1 MANSENEN
9 FWTAFCRYGS
19 IHRCQPEA
27 LSQNQDHRCL
37 LVFVHG
43 LFGDS
48 RKTWRQMPK
57 WVLEHAGLDLTT
69 ISFSYPSRPWHRCSI
84 AQAADDLKS
93 WLETE
98 FRGYPH
104 VLFVTHSTGG
114 LVVKTLL
121 VNAANEHQAER
132 SNPNTP
138 TKTDSLWLRTRRVL
152 NISVPHFGGSA
163 VVSRGGKWLYQVYY
177 FCLAPIFSFARFLSQ
192 GNRDW
197 GKNQIIPALAWGN
210 PQLLELEND
219 YAAQFKQSRES
230 NEVAPVVQDVGA
242 KSDLSVPYRIEE
254 SSQQVF
260 IRGTHK
266 SIKIPKR
273 VDAPIVFICAE
284 LLRQYGDNPGLDLV
298 RFALSRISL
307 VNRTLGTEQLISSVA
322 TDSAFDQIEPSI
334 PSSMAGTQQEVA
346 ERIIQTVHRGGLHPR
361 KLLVTGA
368 AGVGKSSVLRHISAK
383 LGLNYLARPGTTT
396 LLPLLIP
403 MQQITVSEPGD
414 SSYTWNMM
422 WQWWLDWGK
431 SLHPEA
437 NCSREWLED
446 QFRSNPVV
454 VILDGL
460 DDFLQNHKSVG
471 FSSIVQLLRETEAR
485 YIDNPNLSIVI
496 GIRNT
501 LQGIEKLVDH
511 PRDIH
516 EIQHLSVAQAKKTYP
531 SCQYWIDTI
540 EDPELMDFILTPLI
554 LSNYEPD
561 PSCPISEGT
570 NSQSAL
576 LCQSI
581 RTLLSKSGLVRAQIE
596 NREIEIEHLGRA
608 MMVIAWLFFSK
619 ARGEASI
626 EVLQREAVQFHQRWS
641 AFFSAVERDHESF
654 YLETLAP
661 ERDDILFGFS
671 LAGNPKICEDL
682 LQRSLFVPTSSGVV
696 RFRHRYWQ
704 EFLLGQYLSLC
715 IRTRNFEE
723 LGAVAFHT
731 RIYRIAGESFGDRM
745 VTANGV
751 KALFQNWSKSPNE
764 IIAGNLCGFLTWT
777 QTRIEPS
784 AVRLLVDKLEEL
796 EPLSRLVL
804 VGGLGYRV
812 LVDHP
817 NDISKT
823 DIRRALLPRIQEL
836 ANPEPSTAGDC
847 APCSLSWMYLKAF
860 GELSNQ
866 EQIPDDWPGLD
877 FKDDQTLKVL
887 PMICSTENGNY
898 VLDQRSKS
906 LQASFLAS
914 IMETF
919 KDPRLAIRAVH
930 YLYYLIVARKH
941 DVHSPGLF
949 SELPLLLAEGCEF
962 ETIIKSF
969 DSVPELLTFYRR
981 CQQYHGVLESA
992 NKHYKASS

>member
-1 MANSENEN
+1 
-9 FWTAFCRYGS
+9 
-19 IHRCQPEA
+19 
-27 LSQNQDHRCL
+27 
-37 LVFVHG
+37 
-43 LFGDS
+43 
-48 RKTWRQMPK
+48 
-57 WVLEHAGLDLTT
+57 
-69 ISFSYPSRPWHRCSI
+69 
-84 AQAADDLKS
+84 
-93 WLETE
+93 
-98 FRGYPH
+98 
-104 VLFVTHSTGG
+104 
-114 LVVKTLL
+114 
-121 VNAANEHQAER
+121 
-132 SNPNTP
+132 
-138 TKTDSLWLRTRRVL
+138 
-152 NISVPHFGGSA
+152 
-163 VVSRGGKWLYQVYY
+163 
-177 FCLAPIFSFARFLSQ
+177 
-192 GNRDW
+192 
-197 GKNQIIPALAWGN
+197 
-210 PQLLELEND
+210 
-219 YAAQFKQSRES
+219 
-230 NEVAPVVQDVGA
+230 
-242 KSDLSVPYRIEE
+242 
-254 SSQQVF
+254 
-260 IRGTHK
+260 
-266 SIKIPKR
+266 
-273 VDAPIVFICAE
+273 DAPIVFICAE

-298 RFALSRISL
+298 LFALLRISL
-307 VNRTLGTEQLISSVA
+307 VNRTLGIEQLISSVA

-531 SCQYWIDTI
+531 SCQHWIETI

-596 NREIEIEHLGRA
+596 GREIEIEHLGRA
-608 MMVIAWLFFSK
+608 MMVIAWLLLSK
-619 ARGEASI
+619 ARGEAGI
-626 EVLQREAVQFHQRWS
+626 ETLLREAVQFHQRWS

-682 LQRSLFVPTSSGVV
+682 LQRSLFVPTSYGVV
-696 RFRHRYWQ
+696 RFRHRHWQ
-704 EFLLGQYLSLC
+704 EFLLGQYLSL
-715 IRTRNFEE
+715 
-723 LGAVAFHT
+723 
-731 RIYRIAGESFGDRM
+731 
-745 VTANGV
+745 
-751 KALFQNWSKSPNE
+751 
-764 IIAGNLCGFLTWT
+764 
-777 QTRIEPS
+777 
-784 AVRLLVDKLEEL
+784 
-796 EPLSRLVL
+796 
-804 VGGLGYRV
+804 
-812 LVDHP
+812 
-817 NDISKT
+817 
-823 DIRRALLPRIQEL
+823 
-836 ANPEPSTAGDC
+836 
-847 APCSLSWMYLKAF
+847 
-860 GELSNQ
+860 
-866 EQIPDDWPGLD
+866 
-877 FKDDQTLKVL
+877 
-887 PMICSTENGNY
+887 
-898 VLDQRSKS
+898 
-906 LQASFLAS
+906 
-914 IMETF
+914 
-919 KDPRLAIRAVH
+919 
-930 YLYYLIVARKH
+930 
-941 DVHSPGLF
+941 
-949 SELPLLLAEGCEF
+949 
-962 ETIIKSF
+962 
-969 DSVPELLTFYRR
+969 
-981 CQQYHGVLESA
+981 
-992 NKHYKASS
+992 